1 MVCPLGKGTPP
12 QVYPPPIF
20 LKSDMMFVGIAWSSF
35 VFIQKQ
41 SYFFKSDRIVDGM
54 LLFFGGGGLGEG
66 TFKKGSVSEKV
77 SIK

>member
-1 MVCPLGKGTPP
+1 MSSGKGDTPP
-12 QVYPPPIF
+12 GVPPPPIF

-54 LLFFGGGGLGEG
+54 LLFLGGGRGEG

-77 SIK
+77 SNK